1 MKLASLEAILAV
13 LKRYDVRYLIVG
25 GLAVTAH
32 GYGRLTVDVDLV
44 VQLQTGNIR
53 QALQALA
60 SLGYRPIAPVSAE
73 QFADPAIRE
82 RWIREKN
89 MVVLGLHS
97 PQHPETPVD
106 IFTAEPFNFDEEY
119 RCALVGEL
127 APGLVARFVCLETL
141 IRMKAATGRE
151 RDQEDV
157 RTLRQLEEKTDGD
170 S

>member
-1 MKLASLEAILAV
+1 MKLTSLEAILSV
-13 LKRYDVRYLIVG
+13 LKQYNVRYLIVG

-32 GYGRLTVDVDLV
+32 GYGRLTIDVDLV
-44 VQLQTGNIR
+44 IQLQTSNVR
-53 QALQALA
+53 QALEALT
-60 SLGYRPIAPVSAE
+60 SLGYRPVAPVSAE

-82 RWIREKN
+82 RWIRERN

-106 IFTAEPFNFDEEY
+106 IFTAEPFDFDEEY
-119 RCALVGEL
+119 RRALVGEI
-127 APGLVARFVCLETL
+127 APGLVARFVCLDTL

-157 RTLRQLEEKTDGD
+157 RTLRQLKEMTDGD
-170 S
+170 

>member
-1 MKLASLEAILAV
+1 
-13 LKRYDVRYLIVG
+13 
-25 GLAVTAH
+25 
-32 GYGRLTVDVDLV
+32 
-44 VQLQTGNIR
+44 
-53 QALQALA
+53 LQALA

-82 RWIREKN
+82 LWIREKN

-119 RCALVGEL
+119 RRALVGEL